1 MMLIAQE
8 QTRAER
14 EHEKV
19 REKAAGWKQLLLLP
33 VDGGFSLVKYLLRR
47 E

>member
-1 MMLIAQE
+1 MLIAQE

-33 VDGGFSLVKYLLRR
+33 VNGGFSLVKYFFRR
-47 E
+47 D